1 MKYTAAEKAKIH
13 ANLDAI
19 KAYIER
25 EIQPNITGDITVDFG
40 EMKTYYRGDRER
52 EFHLYVRN
60 NSISGRSGGLG
71 LSFDKDDERSSLS
84 STVYEWIDYAVALI
98 REWHNIKAILL
109 TAVANENET
118 RNMINNFHI

>member
-1 MKYTAAEKAKIH
+1 MKYTAEEREKIY

-25 EIQPNITGDITVDFG
+25 EIQSKITSKIQVNFG
-40 EMKTYYRGDRER
+40 EVKSYLDWSREK
-52 EFHLYVRN
+52 EFHLYVYPEGIRGRIGN
-60 NSISGRSGGLG
+60 LGIS
-71 LSFDKDDERSSLS
+71 FEKNPEDK
-84 STVYEWIDYAVALI
+84 YEATAYKHIEYAVGLL
-98 REWHNIKAILL
+98 REWYNIKATLH

>member
-1 MKYTAAEKAKIH
+1 MKYTQAEKEKIH

-40 EMKTYYRGDRER
+40 EMKTYYHGDRER
-52 EFHLYVRN
+52 EFHLYVRPN
-60 NSISGRSGGLG
+60 RISGRSGGLG
-71 LSFDKDDERSSLS
+71 LEFEREYKSQSLV
-84 STVYEWIDYAVALI
+84 STVYAHMDYAIALLK
-98 REWHNIKAILL
+98 EWHNIKATLH
-109 TAVANENET
+109 TAVAHENET